1 MNTFKAINGAGLAIL
16 LVACSSTS
24 AKRPPNSTAAESSG
38 GATEANAAQ
47 TQTSATGTPTAEST
61 ASPSAEQA
69 RTAGARPEK
78 VVRVPEDVKRDPED
92 LMTLMQ
98 QVRSQI
104 VYKTKKI
111 PGPEYEQVVK
121 PSIADQLREAGF
133 AEPDVN
139 QILAGVDY
147 SRRIQNIR

>member
-24 AKRPPNSTAAESSG
+24 TKRPPNSTATESSG
-38 GATEANAAQ
+38 GTTEANVAP
-47 TQTSATGTPTAEST
+47 SI
-61 ASPSAEQA
+61 ASPPADQGRSAVA
-69 RTAGARPEK
+69 ATEK

-98 QVRSQI
+98 HMRSQI
-104 VYKTKKI
+104 VYKTRKI